1 MKTVF
6 KWIGIVLGV
15 LVGLFVLVVG
25 AVYGITEARINRT
38 YDIRVE
44 EVPIPTDADAIAYGE
59 RLMKARGCVDCH
71 GQNLGGRVFLESPT
85 AGRLVATNL
94 TAGRNGIGS
103 YYTVA
108 DYVRAIRHGVG
119 PDGKPLLF
127 MPAHE
132 YYFLSDADLGA
143 MIAYLKSAPPVDS
156 DLPPSQVALPIR
168 TLYLL
173 TGQVALLP
181 AEWVDHDAPRPTPPA
196 PGVTAAYG
204 QYLAVTCIGCHGP
217 GLSGGPIPGVPA
229 DWPPASNLTPGG
241 RLSQWSEDD
250 FIRVM
255 RTGVTPDGKQ
265 IANRYMPWQALGQMT
280 DDELKALWLY
290 LQSLPA
296 KPTGNR

>member
-1 MKTVF
+1 
-6 KWIGIVLGV
+6 
-15 LVGLFVLVVG
+15 
-25 AVYGITEARINRT
+25 
-38 YDIRVE
+38 
-44 EVPIPTDADAIAYGE
+44 VPIPTDADAIAYGE

-71 GQNLGGRVFLESPT
+71 GENLAGRVIQENPI

-94 TAGRNGIGS
+94 TAGRNGIAKS
-103 YYTVA
+103 YTVA

-119 PDGKPLLF
+119 PDGRPLLF

-156 DLPPSQVALPIR
+156 DLLPNQQVALPIR
-168 TLYLL
+168 ALFLL
-173 TGQVALLP
+173 TGQVPLLP
-181 AEWVDHDAPRPTPPA
+181 AEWVDHNAPRPTPPA

-217 GLSGGPIPGVPA
+217 GLAGGPIPGAPV
-229 DWPPASNLTPGG
+229 DWPPAPNLTPSG
-241 RLSQWSEDD
+241 RLSQWSEAD
-250 FIRVM
+250 FIRAM
-255 RTGVTPDGKQ
+255 RTGVTPDGTQ
-265 IANRYMPWQALGQMT
+265 IRNRYMPWQALGQMT

-296 KPTGNR
+296 KPTGSR

>member
-1 MKTVF
+1 MKRVLR
-6 KWIGIVLGV
+6 WIGIVFGV
-15 LVGLFVLVVG
+15 LVGLVVL
-25 AVYGITEARINRT
+25 AVAGVYAVTEARINRT

-59 RLMKARGCVDCH
+59 RLMKTRGCVDCH

-132 YYFLSDADLGA
+132 YYFLSDADLGS

-168 TLYLL
+168 ILYLL

-196 PGVTAAYG
+196 PSVTAAYG

-229 DWPPASNLTPGG
+229 DWPPAPNLTPGG

-280 DDELKALWLY
+280 DDELKAIWLY
-290 LQSLPA
+290 LRSLPA